1 MNYSVS
7 ETILQACPQYVAA
20 VLEAEVKNTTTPA
33 DLWQEIEETTAAVR
47 QAFTTNTLKD
57 LASIA
62 ATRAAYRQLGK
73 DPSRY
78 RPSGEALM
86 RRVLQ
91 GKPLYRIDALVDLVN
106 LASLRSGYSIGG
118 FDRDRIDGDTL
129 TLGVGREGE
138 PYEGIGRGA
147 LNIAGMPVW
156 RDATG
161 GVGTPTSDNERTRI
175 TAGTRRLLVIVN
187 GYDGDTAG
195 VTATAEF
202 IGRLLRRYAGAGDP
216 VGIRLIRGNEAKSRP

>member
-138 PYEGIGRGA
+138 AYEGIGRGA

-175 TAGTRRLLVIVN
+175 TAGTLRLLVIVN

>member
-138 PYEGIGRGA
+138 AYEGIGRGA